1 MNNKKIIKL
10 TIFVMV
16 ILIILKLSLLQKEA
30 LLNRQ
35 KAISPDEMRTA
46 RIAIK
51 EVMGNLTSFHQF
63 IEFDINQQELSALS
77 KLGSPTRRRCARC
90 TSGSPTLPHM
100 AALLDARAAATA
112 SSRNLTAHRTAESVE
127 RGWSECYPRLTPASD
142 E

>member
-1 MNNKKIIKL
+1 
-10 TIFVMV
+10 MV

-63 IEFDINQQELSALS
+63 IEFDINQQELSALCYNS
-77 KLGSPTRRRCARC
+77 QGKL
-90 TSGSPTLPHM
+90 LPC
-100 AALLDARAAATA
+100 LFLFT
-112 SSRNLTAHRTAESVE
+112 
-127 RGWSECYPRLTPASD
+127 
-142 E
+142 